1 MHGLSRN
8 ARGISLVEALVAL
21 AIMGFG
27 TLAVLGVQT
36 TLRYNADI
44 SKQRGEAVRIAQQ
57 ALEDIRSFETLDDY
71 NNKVSTA
78 PVDVAGYEVANTTY
92 RLTQTITDGAADDVN
107 APRSKTIV
115 IDVSWQDRSDQT
127 QSVRLNA
134 VLQGTP
140 PVLAGS
146 LVVNSN
152 IAVVRRP
159 MGRNPVIPLEATT
172 SGDGQ
177 TSRFDPPGAGF
188 SWIFS
193 NSTGYITQVCVADVC
208 SALNAR
214 LLAGYV
220 RFTGNAAVAS
230 SAADAE
236 IPTGAGFPLEVIV
249 RQTAPADQ
257 IGDKPCY
264 ERVGASHVAYFCA
277 VPVGTGDRWSG
288 RSLVVHA
295 NIVAT
300 LADATLNRWRVCRY
314 TPKLGHFVVPTQM
327 RNEEHPLDY
336 VDVRASLIN
345 QNFLMIGAGNG
356 VTAFTCPN
364 ESDGTG
370 VLDFVDGDT
379 YRHQPAN

>member
-1 MHGLSRN
+1 MSGLSRN
-8 ARGISLVEALVAL
+8 VRGISLVEALVAL

-36 TLRYNADI
+36 TLRYNADV

-57 ALEDIRSFETLDDY
+57 ALEDLRSFQTLDQYDALI
-71 NNKVSTA
+71 TTE
-78 PVDVAGYEVANTTY
+78 PVDVPGYEVANTTY
-92 RLTQTITDGAADDVN
+92 TLTQTITDVAAGDFN
-107 APRSKTIV
+107 APRSKTLV
-115 IDVSWQDRSDQT
+115 IDVSWRDRTDMT

-140 PVLAGS
+140 PALAGS
-146 LVVNSN
+146 LVVNPD
-152 IAVVRRP
+152 IGAVRRP
-159 MGRNPVIPLEATT
+159 MGRSPVIPLEATT
-172 SGDGQ
+172 SADGQ
-177 TSRFDPPGAGF
+177 TSRFTPPGAGL
-188 SWIFS
+188 SWVFS

-220 RFTGNAAVAS
+220 RFTANALVAS

-236 IPTGAGFPLEVIV
+236 IPTGAGFPVEVIV
-249 RQTAPADQ
+249 RQTAPASQVGDQ
-257 IGDKPCY
+257 SCF

-288 RSLVVHA
+288 RSLVVHPD
-295 NIVAT
+295 IVTT
-300 LADATLNRWRVCRY
+300 LTDATVNRWRVCRY
-314 TPKLGHFVVPTQM
+314 TPKIGHFTVPAQM

-336 VDVRASLIN
+336 VDVRTSLIN

-356 VTAFTCPN
+356 VAAFTCPN

-370 VLDFVDGDT
+370 TLEFVDGDT

>member
-1 MHGLSRN
+1 MHGLSGK

-57 ALEDIRSFETLDDY
+57 ALEDIRSFQTLDDY
-71 NNKVSTA
+71 NNTVSTA

-92 RLTQTITDGAADDVN
+92 RLTQTITDGAADDAN

-115 IDVSWQDRSDQT
+115 IDVSWRDRSDQT

-146 LVVNSN
+146 LVVNSD

-159 MGRNPVIPLEATT
+159 MGRHPVIPLEATT

-220 RFTGNAAVAS
+220 RFTGNATVAS

-257 IGDKPCY
+257 IGDKACY

-300 LADATLNRWRVCRY
+300 LADASLNRWRVCRY
-314 TPKLGHFVVPTQM
+314 TPKLGHFTVPAQM

-336 VDVRASLIN
+336 VDVRSSLIN

-356 VTAFTCPN
+356 VNAFTCPN